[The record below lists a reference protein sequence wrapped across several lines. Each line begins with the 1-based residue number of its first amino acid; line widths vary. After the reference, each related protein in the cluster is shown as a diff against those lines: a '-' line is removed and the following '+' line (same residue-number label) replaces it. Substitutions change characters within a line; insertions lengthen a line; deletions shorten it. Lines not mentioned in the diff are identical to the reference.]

1 MGATYTKRGQSY
13 RIAIHANGER
23 RYITVRSKS
32 DAEGLVREIR
42 RQELAGVN
50 VLEAVKSA
58 RAATP
63 ADVPSSYPSLRDAV
77 ESFIEGQVKAGE
89 LRENTARSYR
99 SRCRTWL
106 YPTLGDV
113 AVNTV
118 TREQLGAVVRKVR
131 EAGKSYGIMR
141 AMLNA
146 VKGTFRHMIE
156 TKALPGP
163 SPAADLRWF
172 QGRRKAQENGGN
184 IPFFTPQETGK
195 ALEAVKALH
204 PRWYPFVACAFMTG
218 LRFGELAALYRD
230 DLDVERGVL
239 TIARALS
246 GNKVQPT
253 KTGKVRHVKVS
264 PGLVRILRTHIESM
278 TLDGQVKGWSPE
290 QRQWMFPT
298 VFGNPIKY
306 RRLTMEVWKPSL
318 AAAKLTYRRF
328 HATRH
333 TYAASL
339 LTEGADPRFVS
350 AQLGH
355 SKVSMTMDVYGR
367 WIQANA
373 HDHVVSRLDRL
384 VK

>member
-63 ADVPSSYPSLRDAV
+63 DVPSSYPSLKDAV

-113 AVNTV
+113 PVNQV

-146 VKGTFRHMIE
+146 LKGTFRHMIE

-184 IPFFTPQETGK
+184 IPFFTPQETTKVLDAFK
-195 ALEAVKALH
+195 AMH
-204 PRWYPFVACAFMTG
+204 PRWYPFVATAFLAG
-218 LRFGELAALYRD
+218 LRFGELAALHRD
-230 DLDVERGVL
+230 DLDQESGIL
-239 TIARALS
+239 TVQRALS
-246 GNKVQPT
+246 GTKVQAT
-253 KTGKVRHVKVS
+253 KTGKVRHVRVS
-264 PGLVRILRTHIESM
+264 PALLKILRAHMEAM
-278 TLDGQVKGWSPE
+278 ALEAAHEGWSAE
-290 QRQWMFPT
+290 SRLLMFPT
-298 VFGNPIKY
+298 TAGMMMRY
-306 RRLTMEVWKPSL
+306 RYLCVNLWGPTLKR
-318 AAAKLTYRRF
+318 AKIVHRRF

-333 TYAASL
+333 SYAAHM
-339 LTEGADPRFVS
+339 LTAGADPRWL
-350 AQLGH
+350 ADQLGH
-355 SKVSMTMDVYGR
+355 SKVSMTMDVYGK
-367 WIQANA
+367 WIQRSA
-373 HDHVVSRLDRL
+373 HDHIVSALDRL
-384 VK
+384 VR